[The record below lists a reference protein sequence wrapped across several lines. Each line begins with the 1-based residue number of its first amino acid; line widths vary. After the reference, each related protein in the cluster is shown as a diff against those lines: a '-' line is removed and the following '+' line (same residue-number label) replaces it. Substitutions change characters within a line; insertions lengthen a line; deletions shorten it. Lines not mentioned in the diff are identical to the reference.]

1 MNFDA
6 LTLTN
11 SHVYYTKMKQIIKKI
26 ILLILSFSLLSIFC
40 VIAVLWAFSNNLPDY
55 KFLKSYKPPVSS
67 KVYSGNGEL
76 VNDFST
82 EKRIF
87 VPYNAISEK
96 VINSFLSAEDKNFY
110 SHPGIDARGV
120 LRAIINNISNI
131 VSSKRL
137 EGASTITQQVAK
149 NFLLTNEVS
158 LNRKIKEAILAFRIE
173 RALSKE
179 RILELYLNQIYLGGG
194 AYGVASAS
202 LEYFNKSISEL
213 DYAEA
218 ALLAAL
224 PKAPSRYNP
233 YKNMELAKFR
243 RNLVLKNLL
252 ENNYINENKYKK
264 FINSKIILKKRKKT
278 FTEDTSYYVE
288 DIRKNVVDQ
297 LGFEKVYKQGLN
309 ISTPIDLSLQK
320 IAIKSLRK
328 GLISYDKRKGWRG
341 PLLRNQKLNNWKNKL
356 DKLRL
361 EKSIN
366 WELAIIKKIDKF
378 FIEIETENEL
388 IGIIKYENISWIKKE
403 FDEILKIGDIIYVEN
418 IDKDTYSLKQLPK
431 VNGGIVVMDP
441 FTGRVLALSGGFS
454 FKKSEFNRATQA
466 LRQPGSAFKPFIY
479 ALALEN
485 GYTPSTLILDAPL
498 VLEQGIDLKMWKPEN
513 YGKKFYGPST
523 LRMGL
528 EKSRNLMTVR
538 IAQDLGLKKIVNF
551 SKQLGIYENPNE
563 LLSISLGSAETTLL
577 KLTSAYSS
585 FVNGGKLVKPIM
597 IDRIQDSEGNTI
609 LNNEK
614 RKCVNCDEI
623 SFLSKDFPK
632 IEDDFLQIFSPQTAY
647 QMTSILEGTI
657 QNGTGKKLK
666 KLNLDLGGKT
676 GTTNGNTDTWFIGF
690 TSKLAIG
697 VYVGSDNPKSLGRY
711 ETGAKTALPIFG
723 NFVKNA
729 VKKEDA
735 RPFKV
740 ADNILMKV
748 IDPVT
753 GKIAEKESKTTIIE
767 AYKNNQINN
776 TSSKDINNRLK
787 NNNILKFY

>member
-1 MNFDA
+1 M
-6 LTLTN
+6 
-11 SHVYYTKMKQIIKKI
+11 YRIIKN
-26 ILLILSFSLLSIFC
+26 ILILILSFSLLGTFFLLAI
-40 VIAVLWAFSNNLPDY
+40 LWAFSNNLPDY
-55 KFLKSYKPPVSS
+55 KFLKNYKPSVSS
-67 KVYSGNGEL
+67 KVYSGDGEL

-87 VPYNAISEK
+87 VPYKAIPTI
-96 VINSFLSAEDKNFY
+96 VINSFLSAEDKNFFF
-110 SHPGIDARGV
+110 HPGVDAKGV
-120 LRAIINNISNI
+120 MRATINNISNI
-131 VSSKRL
+131 ISSKRL

-179 RILELYLNQIYLGGG
+179 RILELYLNQIYLGEGT
-194 AYGVASAS
+194 YGVASAS
-202 LEYFNKSISEL
+202 LEYFDKPISEL
-213 DYAEA
+213 NYEEA

-233 YKNMELAKFR
+233 YKDIVLAKFR
-243 RNLVLKNLL
+243 RDLVLKNLFD
-252 ENNYINENKYKK
+252 NDYIDKKNYKR
-264 FINSKIILKKRKKT
+264 FINNKITLKKRKKI
-278 FTEDTSYYVE
+278 FLEDARYYVE
-288 DIRKNVVDQ
+288 DIRKDVINKF
-297 LGFEKVYKQGLN
+297 GFDNVYKQGLN
-309 ISTPIDLSLQK
+309 INTPINLNLQK
-320 IAIKSLRK
+320 IATLSLRE
-328 GLISYDKRKGWRG
+328 GLINYDKRGGWRG
-341 PLLRNQKLNNWKNKL
+341 PVLKKKDINNWSSGLEKFK
-356 DKLRL
+356 L

-366 WELAIIKKIDKF
+366 WNLAIIKKIDKF
-378 FIEIETENEL
+378 SVDIETEKK
-388 IGIIKYENISWIKKE
+388 IKGKIKYENISWTKKE
-403 FDEILKIGDIIYVEN
+403 FNEIFNIGDVVYVERINDN
-418 IDKDTYSLKQLPK
+418 IYTLRQLPD
-431 VNGGIVVMDP
+431 VNGGIVAMDP

-485 GYTPSTLILDAPL
+485 NYTPSTLILDAPL
-498 VLEQGIDLKMWKPEN
+498 VLEQGSDLKMWKPEN

-538 IAQDLGLKKIVNF
+538 IAQDLGLKKIMNF
-551 SKQLGIYENPNE
+551 SKQLGIYDDPSE

-609 LNNEK
+609 FNNEK
-614 RKCVNCDEI
+614 RKCINCDQL
-623 SFLSKDFPK
+623 SFLSKNYPEIK
-632 IEDDFLQIFSPQTAY
+632 DDFLQIFSAETAY
-647 QMTSILEGTI
+647 QMTSILEGVI
-657 QNGTGKKLK
+657 QNGTGRKLK
-666 KLNLDLGGKT
+666 DLNLDLAGKT

-697 VYVGSDNPKSLGRY
+697 VYVGSDNPKSLGKY
-711 ETGAKTALPIFG
+711 ETGAKTALPIFKS
-723 NFVKNA
+723 FVKNA
-729 VKKEDA
+729 IKKEEA

-740 ADNILMKV
+740 ADNILMMV
-748 IDPVT
+748 IDPIT
-753 GKIAEKESKTTIIE
+753 GKKADAQTKKTIIE
-767 AYKNNQINN
+767 AYKKIPIENKLNTNIN
-776 TSSKDINNRLK
+776 DRLK